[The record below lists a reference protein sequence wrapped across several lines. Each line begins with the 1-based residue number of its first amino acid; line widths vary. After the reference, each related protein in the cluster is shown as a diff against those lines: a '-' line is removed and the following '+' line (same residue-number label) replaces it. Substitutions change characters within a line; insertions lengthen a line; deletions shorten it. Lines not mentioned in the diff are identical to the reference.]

1 MDNKRYPKGKALT
14 AHIRALLADIAASR
28 GLTVWDI
35 EYVRENG
42 EMTLRVTIDKA
53 GGVSL
58 EECEG
63 MHRASMAVIDADDPI
78 EEGYTLEF
86 TSPGLN
92 RELRL
97 PEHFEAYIG
106 SPVLVGLYKQAHGI
120 AAKKFTGKL
129 IAQHDGALTV
139 LPDEGYLPGGPAE
152 IKLEKSEYTRVIL
165 IDAPEYL

>member
-63 MHRASMAVIDADDPI
+63 MHRASMAVIDADDRIAEVLFVMAPLTRHI
-78 EEGYTLEF
+78 RGAWEGRAR
-86 TSPGLN
+86 P
-92 RELRL
+92 
-97 PEHFEAYIG
+97 
-106 SPVLVGLYKQAHGI
+106 
-120 AAKKFTGKL
+120 
-129 IAQHDGALTV
+129 
-139 LPDEGYLPGGPAE
+139 
-152 IKLEKSEYTRVIL
+152 
-165 IDAPEYL
+165 